1 MYWYFIIL
9 IILCF
14 FGYTQKNKSLSNVKQ
29 SNVKQS
35 NVKPELN
42 QYIAREDNLLNE

>member
-14 FGYTQKNKSLSNVKQ
+14 FGYTQKNKSS